1 MNLFVNN
8 FFARCRS
15 TSASPNLKGTVL
27 ERNGWYMCPEGE
39 GSKDAL
45 VGNWVKNLANR
56 QKADGLIRLDSSP
69 RIVTDPRLRNPS
81 AGDFHLKPDSPLVD
95 AGVLLDKVKIDK
107 DGNSRP
113 RGLFPDIGA
122 YEYSDALDK
131 ARH

>member
-1 MNLFVNN
+1 
-8 FFARCRS
+8 
-15 TSASPNLKGTVL
+15 
-27 ERNGWYMCPEGE
+27 MCPEGE

-95 AGVLLDKVKIDK
+95 AGILLDKVKIDK